1 MPIVS
6 LPLTSGASENTGLNF
21 DLNASEC
28 PARAWTSGRNVRFSL
43 QGILPTKNDSLIV
56 TSGST
61 FHSLF
66 PATDS
71 GTAGPLWVLGGNT
84 SIYALDNTTLTDI
97 TRVSGA
103 YTGTAANRWVGTNM
117 NGLLFLTNGVDKPQV
132 WNPTTPATKLIDLP
146 NWQATVRCAG
156 IRSFKNFLLAFN
168 ILKGAVPYGSM
179 VKWAHPADPGLVPP
193 SWDETDPTKDAGEY
207 SLSET
212 PGKVMDIVPM
222 RDLAIVYKEDSVWT
236 MQYIGGAYI
245 FKFAKLFDSFGIPQ
259 RNCAIEFLPGQH
271 MCFTGDDL
279 VIHNG
284 QQSVSIAEGRI
295 RSYLK
300 TLTYQQTLSSF
311 LVVNQQETEVW
322 LCLNTGDASTRL
334 VDKAIIYNWMTKS
347 IGIRDLTAVAAIDSG
362 RIVGTLPAWGTIA
375 TTWKSE
381 SRLWSEVGQTDSLSK
396 LLGLRGM
403 SVYQFDCSNYRENS
417 TLIERTGI
425 GIPFRANTPPD
436 TTTMKFLSRLWLR
449 VIGRE
454 GDTLSVTLGSQA
466 ETDQGIVWKTAK
478 QYIIGSTKKLDF
490 TLSGRLFAIRIEST
504 NGYPWILLGID
515 AEVEKAGDN

>member
-6 LPLTSGASENTGLNF
+6 LPLTSGASDNAGLNF

-28 PARAWTSGRNVRFSL
+28 PPRAWTSGRNVRFSM
-43 QGILPTKNDSLIV
+43 QGILPTKNDTLIV
-56 TSGST
+56 TAGST
-61 FHSLF
+61 FHSAF
-66 PATDS
+66 PVSDAST
-71 GTAGPLWVLGGNT
+71 GVPLWTLGGNT
-84 SIYALDNTTLTDI
+84 SIYALDNVTLTDI
-97 TRVSGA
+97 TRVSGP
-103 YTGTAANRWVGTNM
+103 YTGGTANRWVGANM

-156 IRSFKNFLLAFN
+156 IRAFKNFLLTFN
-168 ILKGAVPYGSM
+168 ILKSTTPYGSM
-179 VKWAHPADPGLVPP
+179 VKWSHPADPGLVPP

-212 PGKVMDIVPM
+212 PGDVMDIVPM

-245 FKFAKLFDSFGIPQ
+245 FKFSKLFDSFGIPQ
-259 RNCAIEFLPGQH
+259 RNCAVEFLPGQH
-271 MCFTGDDL
+271 ICFTGDDL

-284 QQSVSIAEGRI
+284 QQSVSLAEGRI

-300 TLTYQQTLSSF
+300 SLTYQQTLSAF

-334 VDKAIIYNWMTKS
+334 VDKALIYNWMTKS
-347 IGIRDLTAVAAIDSG
+347 IGIRDLTSVATIESG
-362 RIVGTLPAWGTIA
+362 RVSSTLLTWA
-375 TTWKSE
+375 TSSNTWESE
-381 SRLWSEVGQTDSLSK
+381 SRFWSEVGQSDAIAK
-396 LLGLRGM
+396 LLGLRGT
-403 SVYQFDCSNYRENS
+403 SVYQFDNNNYRDNS
-417 TLIERTGI
+417 TSIERTGI

-454 GDTLSVTLGSQA
+454 GSTLSVTLGSQA
-466 ETDQGIVWKTAK
+466 EPDQGIVWKPAK
-478 QYIIGSTKKLDF
+478 QYIIGVTKKLDF
-490 TLSGRLFAIRIEST
+490 TLSGRLFAIRIESA
-504 NGYPWILLGID
+504 NGYPWTLLGID